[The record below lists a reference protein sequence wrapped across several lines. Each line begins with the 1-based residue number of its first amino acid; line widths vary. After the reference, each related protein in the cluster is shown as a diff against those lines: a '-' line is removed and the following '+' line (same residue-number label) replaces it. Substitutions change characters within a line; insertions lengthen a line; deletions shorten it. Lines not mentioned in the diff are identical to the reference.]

1 MLSQILN
8 TQSGWISFQGI
19 FFCILNK
26 TSVWEKS
33 HCSMLKSIKPFAI
46 HFHHLHPNRTNI
58 INLYWRKL
66 NCFQLKNF
74 WFLICESF
82 QTCWPDS
89 PCFETIF
96 SSFDF
101 LFLLNSNHFFFEKLL
116 LSLQQYLG
124 LDSSY
129 LFHNYSLWIMELI
142 LNWILF
148 SLALYLRIF
157 FQECLKLEV
166 YTFVW
171 RNVLCPVF
179 LIHQEIPIKIVIRLY
194 LK

>member
-8 TQSGWISFQGI
+8 TQLGWISFQGI

-26 TSVWEKS
+26 ISVWEKF
-33 HCSMLKSIKPFAI
+33 HCSMPKSIKLFAI

-58 INLYWRKL
+58 INLYLQKL

-74 WFLICESF
+74 WHLFCESF
-82 QTCWPDS
+82 QICWPDS
-89 PCFETIF
+89 LYFETIF

-142 LNWILF
+142 LNWIQF
-148 SLALYLRIF
+148 SLALCLRIF
-157 FQECLKLEV
+157 FQGYLKLEV
-166 YTFVW
+166 CTFVW

-179 LIHQEIPIKIVIRLY
+179 LIHQEIPI
-194 LK
+194 